1 MEKIDFDH
9 KIKFIEK
16 QNEIDEL
23 KKKINTPK
31 IYFESNKL
39 WEYKKKEMFII
50 IENTVNEC
58 MLNDNY
64 TDCTDDYEN
73 IVYNGL
79 CSSHRITINRVLFN
93 ELNKLTEYKY
103 ATWCEN
109 IAWEIVYSIEGAVQG
124 LIYTDKINDFKDYE
138 MSEFIYKNII
148 WQLGDNTHFPSILDD
163 IPIFCDKNLI

>member
-1 MEKIDFDH
+1 MEKIEIDY
-9 KIKFIEK
+9 KIKLLEK

-39 WEYKKKEMFII
+39 WEYKKEEMYII

-58 MLNDNY
+58 MLNDDDDEDDDNY
-64 TDCTDDYEN
+64 QN
-73 IVYNGL
+73 ILYNGL
-79 CSSHRITINRVLFN
+79 CSVHRIKINHVLFN

-109 IAWEIVYSIEGAVQG
+109 IAWDIVYNIEGAVQG
-124 LIYTDKINDFKDYE
+124 LIYTDKINDFTDYE

-163 IPIFCDKNLI
+163 IPIFIKN